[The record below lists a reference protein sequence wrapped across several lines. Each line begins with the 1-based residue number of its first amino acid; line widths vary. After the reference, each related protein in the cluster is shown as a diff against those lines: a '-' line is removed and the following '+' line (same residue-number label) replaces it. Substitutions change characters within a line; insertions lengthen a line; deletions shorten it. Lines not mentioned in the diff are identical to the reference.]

1 MSMPKRHRMLILALQ
16 LVGSVELPT
25 VGLAQQLS
33 PVVRATYS
41 QVTSLRFSEATTGLQ
56 VMRRE
61 RVPEPVVLLLENQM
75 DFLRAVIDDDKGSS
89 RRFHRQAARRIEAAK
104 SLPAATPWTRYA
116 EAEMRLQR
124 AVLWGKE
131 GHYWACAQ
139 QVHQVCVL
147 LEENWRT
154 FPHFALNQK
163 SLRLIM
169 ALIGTLPDEFRWAAE
184 LLSGVKGSVR
194 EGAEGL
200 EALLSE
206 PTPEVRLF
214 EEEIRLA
221 LAFIKLTFLEDTEGA
236 RQVLQAPC
244 WNAQHNPVAAY
255 ALAVVCLRAGR
266 NDEAI
271 RWLENCPE
279 GEAYHPFWQ
288 RYHLLGSLKMNRLD
302 ADADQPLRHF
312 MQYFTGETGR
322 WDACRK
328 VAWYHLLRGNEQG
341 YRTWMERI
349 RTAERPRTEQD
360 LAAWREAREGPV
372 PDPALLRARLL
383 FDGGYYR
390 RAYEELLRH
399 PEAAYTGDNA
409 LEYVY
414 RRARIAHAL
423 KYWEEAERYYRL
435 TIEKGA
441 QNPTYYA
448 CQSALQL
455 GLMYEQTNRC
465 VQAKQAY
472 HTCLHLK
479 PQLYRVSLH
488 AKAKAGL
495 ARLQGK
501 C

>member
-1 MSMPKRHRMLILALQ
+1 
-16 LVGSVELPT
+16 
-25 VGLAQQLS
+25 
-33 PVVRATYS
+33 
-41 QVTSLRFSEATTGLQ
+41 
-56 VMRRE
+56 
-61 RVPEPVVLLLENQM
+61 
-75 DFLRAVIDDDKGSS
+75 
-89 RRFHRQAARRIEAAK
+89 
-104 SLPAATPWTRYA
+104 
-116 EAEMRLQR
+116 
-124 AVLWGKE
+124 
-131 GHYWACAQ
+131 
-139 QVHQVCVL
+139 
-147 LEENWRT
+147 
-154 FPHFALNQK
+154 
-163 SLRLIM
+163 
-169 ALIGTLPDEFRWAAE
+169 
-184 LLSGVKGSVR
+184 
-194 EGAEGL
+194 
-200 EALLSE
+200 
-206 PTPEVRLF
+206 
-214 EEEIRLA
+214 
-221 LAFIKLTFLEDTEGA
+221 
-236 RQVLQAPC
+236 
-244 WNAQHNPVAAY
+244 
-255 ALAVVCLRAGR
+255 
-266 NDEAI
+266 
-271 RWLENCPE
+271 
-279 GEAYHPFWQ
+279 
-288 RYHLLGSLKMNRLD
+288 
-302 ADADQPLRHF
+302 LRHF

-360 LAAWREAREGPV
+360 LAAWREARERPV

-390 RAYEELLRH
+390 RAYEELLRY

-423 KYWEEAERYYRL
+423 KHWEEAERYYRL

-441 QNPTYYA
+441 QNPIYYA

-455 GLMYEQTNRC
+455 GLMYEHTNRC

-472 HTCLHLK
+472 RTCLHLK